1 MLGQTR
7 ERGLNWKV
15 RDTVDSLGILNLSS
29 SGRGDSGMQPLKNDL
44 PIYSMKIR
52 TLLTGPPVAMDEL

>member
-7 ERGLNWKV
+7 ERGPNWKV

-29 SGRGDSGMQPLKNDL
+29 SGSGDSGMQPVKNDL